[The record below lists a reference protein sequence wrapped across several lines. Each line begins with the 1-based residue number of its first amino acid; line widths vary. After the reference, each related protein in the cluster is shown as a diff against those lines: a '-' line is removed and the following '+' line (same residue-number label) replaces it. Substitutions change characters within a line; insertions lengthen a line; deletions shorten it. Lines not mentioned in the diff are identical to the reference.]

1 VSREYYVAHREK
13 HVDVLSVPFGS
24 MADVV
29 IVGGRVRQRALGLVA
44 AAAVASRNEGR
55 TRIVAGLEEFD

>member
-1 VSREYYVAHREK
+1 MSRQYYVAHHEE

-24 MADVV
+24 IADVV
-29 IVGGRVRQRALGLVA
+29 IVGGRVRQRVLELVA